1 MLGWFMWNGM
11 RALAGL
17 GLLILGGSVFLFVWF
32 MFEVGLAW
40 VAFVAIALLLVLAW
54 LALRA
59 IARQGW
65 GRRSPEPPESDS
77 MGRGR

>member
-11 RALAGL
+11 RVFAGL
-17 GLLILGGSVFLFVWF
+17 GLLILGGSVVLLIWF

-40 VAFVAIALLLVLAW
+40 VAFVAIALVLLLASLVL
-54 LALRA
+54 RA
-59 IARQGW
+59 VARQGW
-65 GRRSPEPPESDS
+65 SRRSPDALDSDS